1 MERRRVKDGLVG
13 AAIGVLVVV
22 LVAVLF
28 VLWVTEPAGTRDS
41 ATGPPDATS
50 LDRPPSVPPANL
62 AVGEMW
68 LTDLVLEAGTL
79 ATRDG
84 AIHDVEAFGT
94 DMRTGPGGLVAGSL
108 KVDATVPFALVAA
121 QIADDVVVQA
131 AGSQAEVVRVFTFAG
146 RDLRVVATGTVEVV
160 AGRLVIEPQSID
172 VGGSAFLADLIG
184 AAARELVTIEH
195 EIEGLP
201 EGLVLR
207 DVTVQEDGFRAEL
220 RGEDVS
226 LAAGGAGL
234 LP

>member
-1 MERRRVKDGLVG
+1 MRDGLVG
-13 AAIGVLVVV
+13 AAIAALVLL
-22 LVAVLF
+22 LVAVVF
-28 VLWVTEPAGTRDS
+28 VLWVTEPAGTRE
-41 ATGPPDATS
+41 AAAGPPDATAV
-50 LDRPPSVPPANL
+50 DPPPAAAPTDL
-62 AVGEMW
+62 TPGEMW
-68 LTDLVLEAGTL
+68 LTDLVLQAGTL
-79 ATRDG
+79 ATPDG
-84 AIHDVEAFGT
+84 AIHDVEALGT
-94 DMRTGPGGLVAGSL
+94 DMRTGPAGLVAGSL
-108 KVDATVPFALVAA
+108 SVDATVPFALVAA

-160 AGRLVIEPQSID
+160 AGRLVIEPQRID
-172 VGGSAFLADLIG
+172 VGGPAFLADVIA

-207 DVTVQEDGFRAEL
+207 DVTVQDDGFRAEL

-226 LAAGGAGL
+226 LVAGEGGL